1 MDNTVNFGATGVA
14 VYAPMAASRG
24 ILALQGIGLSGIGA
38 FGTFGTKVNCA
49 AMRAS
54 HRTEIQ
60 GKPSAGWHPTA
71 AEAAVGV
78 FADAVGFEPADL
90 RAARLRTAHPASVI
104 RTRHRCRP
112 R

>member
-1 MDNTVNFGATGVA
+1 MDNIMNFGASGVA

-38 FGTFGTKVNCA
+38 FGTSGTQVNSV
-49 AMRAS
+49 AMHTS
-54 HRTEIQ
+54 IRTEIQ
-60 GKPSAGWHPTA
+60 GKPSAGWHPAA

-78 FADAVGFEPADL
+78 FADEVGFEPADP
-90 RAARLRTAHPASVI
+90 RAARLRTAHPATVI

>member
-1 MDNTVNFGATGVA
+1 MGNTTNFSANGVA

-24 ILALQGIGLSGIGA
+24 ILALQGIGLSEIGG
-38 FGTFGTKVNCA
+38 FGTFGTQVNCA
-49 AMRAS
+49 AMHAS
-54 HRTEIQ
+54 IRTEIQ

-71 AEAAVGV
+71 AEAALGV
-78 FADAVGFEPADL
+78 FADEVGFEPADP
-90 RAARLRTAHPASVI
+90 RAARLRTAHPATVN

>member
-1 MDNTVNFGATGVA
+1 MDNIMNLGASGVA

-38 FGTFGTKVNCA
+38 FGTSGTQVNCA
-49 AMRAS
+49 AMHAS
-54 HRTEIQ
+54 LRTHIQ
-60 GKPSAGWHPTA
+60 DKPSVGWRPTA

-78 FADAVGFEPADL
+78 FADEAGFEPAAP
-90 RAARLRTAHPASVI
+90 RAARLRTAHPATVN

>member
-1 MDNTVNFGATGVA
+1 MDNIMNFGASGVA
-14 VYAPMAASRG
+14 VYAPLAASRG

-38 FGTFGTKVNCA
+38 FGTCVSQANSA
-49 AMRAS
+49 AMHTS
-54 HRTEIQ
+54 VRTRIQ

-78 FADAVGFEPADL
+78 FADEAGFEPADP
-90 RAARLRTAHPASVI
+90 RAARLRTAHPATVN

>member
-1 MDNTVNFGATGVA
+1 MDNIMNFDANGVA

-24 ILALQGIGLSGIGA
+24 ILALQGIGLSGISACGMS
-38 FGTFGTKVNCA
+38 GTKVNSTV
-49 AMRAS
+49 MPAS
-54 HRTEIQ
+54 IRTEIQ
-60 GKPSAGWHPTA
+60 DKPSAGWHPTA

-78 FADAVGFEPADL
+78 FADEFGFEPADP
-90 RAARLRTAHPASVI
+90 RAARLRTAHPATVN

>member
-1 MDNTVNFGATGVA
+1 MDNIMNFGASGVA

-38 FGTFGTKVNCA
+38 FGKSGTHVNCA
-49 AMRAS
+49 AMQAS
-54 HRTEIQ
+54 IGTENQ
-60 GKPSAGWHPTA
+60 DKPSAGWHPTA
-71 AEAAVGV
+71 VEAAIGV
-78 FADAVGFEPADL
+78 FADETGFEPADP
-90 RAARLRTAHPASVI
+90 RAARLRTAHPATVI

>member
-1 MDNTVNFGATGVA
+1 MDNTMNFGASGVA

-24 ILALQGIGLSGIGA
+24 ILALQGIGLSEIGA
-38 FGTFGTKVNCA
+38 FGMFGTQVNCA
-49 AMRAS
+49 AMHAS
-54 HRTEIQ
+54 IGTEIQ

-71 AEAAVGV
+71 VEAAVGV
-78 FADAVGFEPADL
+78 FAGKAGLEPADP
-90 RAARLRTAHPASVI
+90 RAARLRTAHPATVI

>member
-1 MDNTVNFGATGVA
+1 MDNIMNLGASGVA

-24 ILALQGIGLSGIGA
+24 ILALQGIGVSGIGA
-38 FGTFGTKVNCA
+38 FGTSCKQVNSV
-49 AMRAS
+49 AMHTS
-54 HRTEIQ
+54 IRTEIQ
-60 GKPSAGWHPTA
+60 GKPSAGWHPAA

-78 FADAVGFEPADL
+78 FAAEVGFEPADP
-90 RAARLRTAHPASVI
+90 RAARLRTAHPAIVF